1 MNPHFTPNQTS
12 SKGQIT
18 FPCSHFTHKM
28 PDILGKCKRTS
39 RLYGQS
45 LHKQFHNS
53 PPSPPPFPRLRLSSA
68 LDQSPTPWETV
79 IVLSVKFI
87 VKPNWPSDRRGQ
99 RWNLILISYDV
110 IKHQTNQTSALTPT
124 TSTLASTL
132 LTSSEPSSSLTVPC
146 VASRRRPWASNKHHH
161 LTSVLQKNQWSC
173 SRRHCFITSTYPGSI
188 FICATASERAFTQGF
203 SNLTKW
209 IIFHWNIERTTL
221 TEESLLIGQK
231 VIG

>member
-1 MNPHFTPNQTS
+1 MARVCTNNST
-12 SKGQIT
+12 
-18 FPCSHFTHKM
+18 
-28 PDILGKCKRTS
+28 IL
-39 RLYGQS
+39 
-45 LHKQFHNS
+45 
-53 PPSPPPFPRLRLSSA
+53 LRLLHRSHA
-68 LDQSPTPWETV
+68 FDWAQPWTKV
-79 IVLSVKFI
+79 PLHGRRWLCCLWSLKLS
-87 VKPNWPSDRRGQ
+87 Q

-124 TSTLASTL
+124 TSTLASTR

-188 FICATASERAFTQGF
+188 SICTTASERAFTQGF

>member
-87 VKPNWPSDRRGQ
+87 VKSEMKSHIDQLRR
-99 RWNLILISYDV
+99 
-110 IKHQTNQTSALTPT
+110 HQTSNQSDLSIDTHHLDTRLHPPDLVW
-124 TSTLASTL
+124 TLIVTDCSMCGLQASTL
-132 LTSSEPSSSLTVPC
+132 SVKQTSSFDLRATEEPVKLQPSSLL
-146 VASRRRPWASNKHHH
+146 HHINVSWEH
-161 LTSVLQKNQWSC
+161 FYLH
-173 SRRHCFITSTYPGSI
+173 HCI
-188 FICATASERAFTQGF
+188 RACFHSGF
-203 SNLTKW
+203 
-209 IIFHWNIERTTL
+209 F
-221 TEESLLIGQK
+221 
-231 VIG
+231 